1 MANSSAPLPC
11 CHPHQGL
18 LEVALLHHHRL
29 APLAQQSFQRGPK
42 LAWSLLP
49 LLTSLRDGD
58 LNLEDGVCLWLSV
71 AQLKSLK
78 LVPFSH
84 IAISKICLNLTLI
97 SERSSLSFQAVQI
110 VQPVQTQRQLQP
122 LHLGQLLL
130 EASEI
135 RGMLI
140 SLIMGVL

>member
-84 IAISKICLNLTLI
+84 IAISRICLNLTLI
-97 SERSSLSFQAVQI
+97 SERSSLSFQTDSKTKRQNYEKTI
-110 VQPVQTQRQLQP
+110 IRTQR
-122 LHLGQLLL
+122 
-130 EASEI
+130 ASMARKKDEQ
-135 RGMLI
+135 
-140 SLIMGVL
+140 SKKN